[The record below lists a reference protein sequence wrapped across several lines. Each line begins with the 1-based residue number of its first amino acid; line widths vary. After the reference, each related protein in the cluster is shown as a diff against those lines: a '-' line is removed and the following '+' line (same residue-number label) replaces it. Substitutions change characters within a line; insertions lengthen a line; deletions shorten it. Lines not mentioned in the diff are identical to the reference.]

1 MTSTVVT
8 RLARVLSVTAAV
20 VIGCGDGAD
29 SNRSAGNRA
38 PGDGHT
44 HATATPV
51 PPRSKSRFRNAS
63 ENVDYVGSQRC
74 AECHA
79 DQHATWAKTA
89 HSQSMS
95 RVTPED
101 EPPDAKFAHDKS
113 GRAYEVVRVESR
125 LHHRES
131 LVLQDGT
138 RVPLADHPID
148 YLVGSGRFSR
158 TYLVELD
165 GTLVESPVTWYA
177 QRKAWDMSPG
187 YDHMIHDSFRR
198 RATHGCLM
206 CHAGLV
212 EPRQPQGFTFPHNEL
227 SIGCERC
234 HGPGSLHTRRHA
246 GKLPKRSPDAAGTS
260 HPEDPT
266 IVHPG
271 RLDRPLAE
279 AICQQCHLQGDVKV
293 TVRGRRPGDFRPGL
307 PLSDQRIEFRL
318 TGASSEMTVVGHVDQ
333 LRASRCY
340 QQDQRLSC
348 MTCHDPHDPH
358 HPRDTLAQATFGR
371 NRCLE
376 CHQPTACGE
385 DDTRRQATRPLADSC
400 TVCHMPQ
407 VDTDIPHIAF
417 THHRIAVHRKT
428 SDPKSGLSDD
438 SELKTIQDL
447 SRFSDIERDRILGL
461 GYYRLHFQRPWSH
474 DRFLARAD
482 RLLATA
488 TKKISGDA
496 VMTAARAEIA
506 WEARRVAE
514 ARRLADEVISS
525 SHVEPETR
533 AEALHV
539 KVQIL
544 LERQDLRK
552 AVPLLEELTRLRR
565 NPIDWALLGHCHSK
579 TGKTTEAIAAFE
591 KVLTIAPGQ
600 GAIHQALAPL
610 YQRAGDDALARKHR
624 SEARRLPPGGFRPR

>member
-29 SNRSAGNRA
+29 SNRSAADRA
-38 PGDGHT
+38 PGDGDT
-44 HATATPV
+44 SATATPV

-63 ENVDYVGSQRC
+63 ENVNYVGSQRC

-79 DQHATWAKTA
+79 NQHATWTKTA
-89 HSQSMS
+89 HSRSMS

-101 EPPDAKFAHDKS
+101 EPPDTKFAHDKS

-138 RVPLADHPID
+138 RVPLADHQVD

-234 HGPGSLHTRRHA
+234 HGPGSLHARRHA
-246 GKLPKRSPDAAGTS
+246 GKVPKRSPDAAGPS

-385 DDTRRQATRPLADSC
+385 DDTRRQATLPLADSC

-417 THHRIAVHRKT
+417 THHHIAVHRKT
-428 SDPKSGLSDD
+428 SDTKSGLSDD

-482 RLLATA
+482 RLLASA
-488 TKKISGDA
+488 TKKISGDT

-514 ARRLADEVISS
+514 AGRLADEVISS

-533 AEALHV
+533 AAALHV

-544 LERQDLRK
+544 LERQNLRK

-610 YQRAGDDALARKHR
+610 YQSAGDNALARKHR

>member
-29 SNRSAGNRA
+29 SNRSAADRA
-38 PGDGHT
+38 PGDGDT
-44 HATATPV
+44 SATATPV
-51 PPRSKSRFRNAS
+51 PPRSKSRFRNTS
-63 ENVDYVGSQRC
+63 ENVNYVGSQRC

-79 DQHATWAKTA
+79 NQHATWTKTA
-89 HSQSMS
+89 HSRSMS

-101 EPPDAKFAHDKS
+101 EPPDTKFAHDKS

-138 RVPLADHPID
+138 RVPLADHQVD

-234 HGPGSLHTRRHA
+234 HGPGSLHARRHA
-246 GKLPKRSPDAAGTS
+246 GKVPKRSPDAAGTS

-385 DDTRRQATRPLADSC
+385 DDTRRQATLPLADSC

-417 THHRIAVHRKT
+417 THHHIAVHRKT
-428 SDPKSGLSDD
+428 SDTKSGLSDD

-488 TKKISGDA
+488 TKKISGDT

-514 ARRLADEVISS
+514 AGRLADEVISS

-533 AEALHV
+533 AAALHV

-544 LERQDLRK
+544 LERQNLRK

-610 YQRAGDDALARKHR
+610 YQSAGDNALARKHR

>member
-29 SNRSAGNRA
+29 SNRSAANRA
-38 PGDGHT
+38 PGDGDT
-44 HATATPV
+44 SATATPV

-63 ENVDYVGSQRC
+63 ENVDYVGSKRC

-79 DQHATWAKTA
+79 NQHATWAKTA
-89 HSQSMS
+89 HSRSMS

-101 EPPDAKFAHDKS
+101 EPPDTKFAHDKS

-138 RVPLADHPID
+138 RVPLADHQVD

-234 HGPGSLHTRRHA
+234 HGPGSLHARRHA
-246 GKLPKRSPDAAGTS
+246 GKVPKRAPDVAGTS

-333 LRASRCY
+333 LRA
-340 QQDQRLSC
+340 
-348 MTCHDPHDPH
+348 
-358 HPRDTLAQATFGR
+358 
-371 NRCLE
+371 CL
-376 CHQPTACGE
+376 
-385 DDTRRQATRPLADSC
+385 LY
-400 TVCHMPQ
+400 
-407 VDTDIPHIAF
+407 
-417 THHRIAVHRKT
+417 T
-428 SDPKSGLSDD
+428 SD
-438 SELKTIQDL
+438 
-447 SRFSDIERDRILGL
+447 
-461 GYYRLHFQRPWSH
+461 
-474 DRFLARAD
+474 A
-482 RLLATA
+482 
-488 TKKISGDA
+488 
-496 VMTAARAEIA
+496 
-506 WEARRVAE
+506 
-514 ARRLADEVISS
+514 ADE
-525 SHVEPETR
+525 
-533 AEALHV
+533 
-539 KVQIL
+539 
-544 LERQDLRK
+544 
-552 AVPLLEELTRLRR
+552 
-565 NPIDWALLGHCHSK
+565 
-579 TGKTTEAIAAFE
+579 
-591 KVLTIAPGQ
+591 
-600 GAIHQALAPL
+600 
-610 YQRAGDDALARKHR
+610 
-624 SEARRLPPGGFRPR
+624 

>member
-1 MTSTVVT
+1 MLFRSQQADTDRASVVKDDD
-8 RLARVLSVTAAV
+8 R
-20 VIGCGDGAD
+20 
-29 SNRSAGNRA
+29 
-38 PGDGHT
+38 
-44 HATATPV
+44 
-51 PPRSKSRFRNAS
+51 
-63 ENVDYVGSQRC
+63 
-74 AECHA
+74 
-79 DQHATWAKTA
+79 
-89 HSQSMS
+89 
-95 RVTPED
+95 
-101 EPPDAKFAHDKS
+101 
-113 GRAYEVVRVESR
+113 
-125 LHHRES
+125 
-131 LVLQDGT
+131 
-138 RVPLADHPID
+138 
-148 YLVGSGRFSR
+148 
-158 TYLVELD
+158 
-165 GTLVESPVTWYA
+165 
-177 QRKAWDMSPG
+177 
-187 YDHMIHDSFRR
+187 
-198 RATHGCLM
+198 
-206 CHAGLV
+206 
-212 EPRQPQGFTFPHNEL
+212 
-227 SIGCERC
+227 
-234 HGPGSLHTRRHA
+234 
-246 GKLPKRSPDAAGTS
+246 
-260 HPEDPT
+260 T

-271 RLDRPLAE
+271 RLSRERLESVCA
-279 AICQQCHLQGDVKV
+279 QCHLQNNAAANL
-293 TVRGRRPGDFRPGL
+293 RNRRLSDFRPG
-307 PLSDQRIEFRL
+307 QRLAEYRAHYL
-318 TGASSEMTVVGHVDQ
+318 LEESSGGMTVVGHVDQ

-488 TKKISGDA
+488 TKKISGDT

-514 ARRLADEVISS
+514 AGRLADEVISS
-525 SHVEPETR
+525 RHVEPETR

-552 AVPLLEELTRLRR
+552 DRKSTRL
-565 NPIDWALLGHCHSK
+565 NSSHW
-579 TGKTTEAIAAFE
+579 
-591 KVLTIAPGQ
+591 
-600 GAIHQALAPL
+600 
-610 YQRAGDDALARKHR
+610 
-624 SEARRLPPGGFRPR
+624 